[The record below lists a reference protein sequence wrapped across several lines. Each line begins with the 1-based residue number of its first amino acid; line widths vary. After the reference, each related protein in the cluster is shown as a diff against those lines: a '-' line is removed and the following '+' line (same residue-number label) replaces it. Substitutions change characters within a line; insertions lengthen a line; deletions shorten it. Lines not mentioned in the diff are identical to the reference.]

1 MLQGVQIAGLSLI
14 ALLGALV
21 WTNIGHLPSA
31 PGFLPSWSGPQKD
44 ERCSKSVIKL
54 APIEGLDVVS
64 LQTQLVY
71 NDSVETPEGFYWNN
85 YAKKASGLNFCQVS
99 VTYGHSGQNDA
110 GIKTIMMLPL
120 EDWNG
125 RIQGVGGGGFIAGT
139 FPGPMKAA
147 LSEGYAVVSTD
158 AGVSVAGMPTLGL
171 SNSVVHWG
179 LLSKG
184 NPNLVQ
190 LQNFASRAISEAPVF
205 AKAVTQLFYGRPARY
220 TYFNGCST
228 GGRQAYMLAQ
238 RYPGSYDGLL
248 AGAPAINWAK
258 FLTSDY
264 FPQLI
269 MNLESTYPRP
279 CEMRAITSAAIKACD
294 GIDGVVDGVIMDPDQ
309 CFFDPFSLVGQEVS
323 CDDSLPG
330 SEAKEVKI
338 SPVAAAAAKAAWTGY
353 RSLDGK
359 ASWYG
364 VSRGANL
371 TGILELAN
379 TVCDDN
385 GSGDCRGAPF
395 EISAD
400 WIRLF
405 VLKDK
410 DADLRN
416 LTHKQFDR
424 VFQLAVQEWSSW
436 ISTDDPDMRT
446 FAETGGKLITW
457 HGLDDQHIQSNG
469 TKEYYVRSAAIDP
482 NLGDYHRY
490 FPVPGIGHCFGGH
503 GAFPGTALEALI
515 GWVEDGIAPDVIYG
529 RGSMDGKERPICSYP
544 KVARWTGHPDTQQAA
559 SFECV
564 YHS

>member
-1 MLQGVQIAGLSLI
+1 MGAKVEYFAPV
-14 ALLGALV
+14 LGIL
-21 WTNIGHLPSA
+21 T
-31 PGFLPSWSGPQKD
+31 SWKGPLKD
-44 ERCSKSVIKL
+44 GRCSESVIKL
-54 APIEGLDVVS
+54 ATIEGLDIVS

-71 NDSVETPEGFYWNN
+71 NDSVETPEGLYWNN
-85 YAKKASGLNFCQVS
+85 YAKKASGLNFCQVT

-125 RIQGVGGGGFIAGT
+125 RIQALGGGGFIAGT

-158 AGVSVAGMPTLGL
+158 AGVSIAGMSTLGL
-171 SNSVVHWG
+171 SDSVVHWG

-184 NPNLVQ
+184 NPNIVQ
-190 LQNFASRAISEAPVF
+190 FQNFASRAISEAPVF

-238 RYPGSYDGLL
+238 RYPNSYDGLL

-269 MNLESTYPRP
+269 MNQEGKYPRP
-279 CEMRAITSAAIKACD
+279 CEMRAITHAAIKACD
-294 GIDGVVDGVIMDPDQ
+294 GIDGVVDDVIMSPDE
-309 CFFDPFSLVGQEVS
+309 CLFDPFSLVGQEVS
-323 CDDSLPG
+323 CEDGLPG
-330 SEAKEVKI
+330 SEPKTIEI
-338 SPVAAAAAKAAWTGY
+338 SPVAATAAKAAWTGY

-359 ASWYG
+359 TSWYG
-364 VSRGANL
+364 VSPGANL
-371 TGILELAN
+371 TGPLELAN
-379 TVCDDN
+379 TVCGDDSN
-385 GSGDCRGAPF
+385 TVCGDDSNTSCHGAPF
-395 EISAD
+395 EIAAD

-410 DADLRN
+410 DADLRD

-457 HGLDDQHIQSNG
+457 HGLDDQHIQANG
-469 TKEYYVRSAAIDP
+469 TREYYLASLALDP
-482 NLGDYHRY
+482 HLRDYHRY
-490 FPVPGIGHCFGGH
+490 FPVPGIGHCFGGR
-503 GAFPGTALEALI
+503 GAFPGTALSALI

-529 RGSMDGKERPICSYP
+529 RGLMDGKERPICAYP
-544 KVARWTGHPDTQQAA
+544 KIARWTGDPNTKHAT

-564 YHS
+564 LRNEGPQFQS